1 MQTLNQDIKEKSFK
15 KIYLLYGDEPFL
27 VGSYKKKLR
36 EAITGGDT
44 MNFNYF
50 EGKNPDVKEIISLAD
65 TMPFFADRRLIL
77 VDGSGFFKSAQEE
90 LAAYLPQMPDT
101 TCLVF
106 AESEVDK
113 RNRLYKRVKELG
125 YAAELNKQD
134 TAQLMRWAA
143 GILGRDG
150 RKISRPVMEY
160 FLERTGDDME
170 NIRMELEKL
179 VCYTMGRDVI
189 TKEDVDAVG
198 TVHVTSRVFDMVAAI
213 VAGNTKKAMD
223 LYEDL
228 LTLKEPPMRILFLIA
243 RQFNQL
249 LQIKELTAAG
259 KDKGAMASAL
269 KVPPFAVGKL
279 TAQARAFTRD
289 QILSWVTLCVET
301 EEAVKTGRSVRPPG
315 GGASDCAED
324 IEKSNKKT
332 LFRHTTR
339 KSVFTL
345 RIYKLRYPAFL
356 LSHSAYSFGQTG
368 YFSGSSILVIYAL
381 GSSLVDFA
389 CSSNKRSLC
398 SSLVTGSNCS
408 FNLLHISFHLG
419 SDRFVS
425 GSLCLSY

>member
-50 EGKNPDVKEIISLAD
+50 EGKNPEVKELISLAH

-301 EEAVKTGRSVRPPG
+301 EEAVKTGR
-315 GGASDCAED
+315 
-324 IEKSNKKT
+324 
-332 LFRHTTR
+332 L
-339 KSVFTL
+339 
-345 RIYKLRYPAFL
+345 
-356 LSHSAYSFGQTG
+356 
-368 YFSGSSILVIYAL
+368 
-381 GSSLVDFA
+381 
-389 CSSNKRSLC
+389 
-398 SSLVTGSNCS
+398 
-408 FNLLHISFHLG
+408 
-419 SDRFVS
+419 SDRLAVE
-425 GSLCLSY
+425 LLIARRT

>member
-223 LYEDL
+223 LYGDL

-301 EEAVKTGRSVRPPG
+301 EEAVKTGR
-315 GGASDCAED
+315 
-324 IEKSNKKT
+324 
-332 LFRHTTR
+332 L
-339 KSVFTL
+339 
-345 RIYKLRYPAFL
+345 
-356 LSHSAYSFGQTG
+356 
-368 YFSGSSILVIYAL
+368 
-381 GSSLVDFA
+381 
-389 CSSNKRSLC
+389 
-398 SSLVTGSNCS
+398 
-408 FNLLHISFHLG
+408 
-419 SDRFVS
+419 SDRLAVE
-425 GSLCLSY
+425 LLIARRT

>member
-170 NIRMELEKL
+170 NLRMELEKL

-301 EEAVKTGRSVRPPG
+301 EEAVKTGR
-315 GGASDCAED
+315 
-324 IEKSNKKT
+324 
-332 LFRHTTR
+332 L
-339 KSVFTL
+339 
-345 RIYKLRYPAFL
+345 
-356 LSHSAYSFGQTG
+356 
-368 YFSGSSILVIYAL
+368 
-381 GSSLVDFA
+381 
-389 CSSNKRSLC
+389 
-398 SSLVTGSNCS
+398 
-408 FNLLHISFHLG
+408 
-419 SDRFVS
+419 SDRLAVE
-425 GSLCLSY
+425 LLIARRT

>member
-90 LAAYLPQMPDT
+90 LAAYLPQMTDT

-150 RKISRPVMEY
+150 RKICRPVMEY

-301 EEAVKTGRSVRPPG
+301 EEAVKTGR
-315 GGASDCAED
+315 
-324 IEKSNKKT
+324 
-332 LFRHTTR
+332 L
-339 KSVFTL
+339 
-345 RIYKLRYPAFL
+345 
-356 LSHSAYSFGQTG
+356 
-368 YFSGSSILVIYAL
+368 
-381 GSSLVDFA
+381 
-389 CSSNKRSLC
+389 
-398 SSLVTGSNCS
+398 
-408 FNLLHISFHLG
+408 
-419 SDRFVS
+419 SDRLAVE
-425 GSLCLSY
+425 LLIARRT

>member
-77 VDGSGFFKSAQEE
+77 VDGSGFFKRAQVE

-170 NIRMELEKL
+170 NIRMEQEKL

-301 EEAVKTGRSVRPPG
+301 EEAVKTGR
-315 GGASDCAED
+315 
-324 IEKSNKKT
+324 
-332 LFRHTTR
+332 L
-339 KSVFTL
+339 
-345 RIYKLRYPAFL
+345 
-356 LSHSAYSFGQTG
+356 
-368 YFSGSSILVIYAL
+368 
-381 GSSLVDFA
+381 
-389 CSSNKRSLC
+389 
-398 SSLVTGSNCS
+398 
-408 FNLLHISFHLG
+408 
-419 SDRFVS
+419 SDRLAVE
-425 GSLCLSY
+425 LLIARRT